1 MITITHKYILI
12 NTSDRTLQCG
22 QRGTS
27 TIWQLL
33 PETRAPFHWPD
44 AGQPLELCLRP
55 GTGWRWSGAFKACP
69 ADCCNAP
76 ADDISTVCQS
86 PHDKLWSNPRQA
98 CSLLCKRWSEQLT
111 KVEMVQIGI
120 AGAFGVRTSNMAT
133 KEHHI
138 LPVSISMQGAS
149 CIVSLGS
156 LHIEPPP
163 YRIVNR

>member
-1 MITITHKYILI
+1 MG
-12 NTSDRTLQCG
+12 R
-22 QRGTS
+22 
-27 TIWQLL
+27 
-33 PETRAPFHWPD
+33 E
-44 AGQPLELCLRP
+44 
-55 GTGWRWSGAFKACP
+55 
-69 ADCCNAP
+69 AP
-76 ADDISTVCQS
+76 AQYGSFFLKRGLHFTGPMLDNLWSSVCALAQDGDGLAPSRHVLLIAVMPLLMISSTVCQS